1 MLRRHLYDVCV
12 FSAGVILMGFGL
24 ADVAAVVVLLL
35 IVFLVLREFVFRWR
49 IRLRVLMG
57 DSELLNDSRVKV
69 IEVIQ
74 APEGSMVVD
83 AIRMVAVED

>member
-1 MLRRHLYDVCV
+1 MD
-12 FSAGVILMGFGL
+12 FGL
-24 ADVAAVVVLLL
+24 ADVSAVVVLLL

>member
-1 MLRRHLYDVCV
+1 
-12 FSAGVILMGFGL
+12 MGFGI
-24 ADVAAVVVLLL
+24 ADVSAVVVLLL

>member
-1 MLRRHLYDVCV
+1 
-12 FSAGVILMGFGL
+12 MGFGL
-24 ADVAAVVVLLL
+24 ADGAAVVVLLL

>member
-1 MLRRHLYDVCV
+1 
-12 FSAGVILMGFGL
+12 MGFGL
-24 ADVAAVVVLLL
+24 ADVAAVIVLLL

>member
-1 MLRRHLYDVCV
+1 M
-12 FSAGVILMGFGL
+12 GVGL
-24 ADVAAVVVLLL
+24 ADVAAVIVLLL

-57 DSELLNDSRVKV
+57 DGELLNDSRIKV

-74 APEGSMVVD
+74 APEGSTVVD

>member
-1 MLRRHLYDVCV
+1 
-12 FSAGVILMGFGL
+12 MGFGL
-24 ADVAAVVVLLL
+24 ADVAAVIVLLL

-57 DSELLNDSRVKV
+57 DGELLNDSRVKV

>member
-1 MLRRHLYDVCV
+1 M
-12 FSAGVILMGFGL
+12 GVGL
-24 ADVAAVVVLLL
+24 ADVAAVIVLLL

-74 APEGSMVVD
+74 APEGSTVVD

>member
-1 MLRRHLYDVCV
+1 
-12 FSAGVILMGFGL
+12 MGFEL

>member
-1 MLRRHLYDVCV
+1 M
-12 FSAGVILMGFGL
+12 GVGL
-24 ADVAAVVVLLL
+24 ADVAAVIVLLL

-49 IRLRVLMG
+49 IRLRILMG
-57 DSELLNDSRVKV
+57 DGELLNDSRVKV